1 VRVRV
6 KVLNVRIIQMTEVKR
21 KKTETDT
28 HIDVLVTV
36 LSKSVVIA
44 EYLVREKKR
53 EESIK
58 QRNVWKV

>member
-1 VRVRV
+1 MRV